1 MGLIIFKS
9 LGMFRQLVFGYT
21 EAARIMKLPRIFFS
35 PQFQDPEQDRQ
46 SNLLHGFLW
55 FALLITT
62 AFAAAISILFP
73 ANIPRAFGIVGF
85 IVFSTLICFPLI
97 YRGKTRLASYSFG
110 FLFWLVVTALYST
123 GGGAV
128 AYD

>member
-1 MGLIIFKS
+1 
-9 LGMFRQLVFGYT
+9 
-21 EAARIMKLPRIFFS
+21 MKLPRIFFS

-73 ANIPRAFGIVGF
+73 ANILRALGIVGF
-85 IVFSTLICFPLI
+85 VVVSGLICFPLI
-97 YRGKTRLASYSFG
+97 YRGKTRHASYSFV
-110 FLFWLVVTALYST
+110 FLFWIVVTALSST

-128 AYD
+128 VYDSHGTPHGVKYEN